1 MLTSL
6 SRPSARF
13 TAGAAR
19 RALSSVAS
27 KAKGGRTGGEQGSNK
42 LLRNPRALAALD
54 SVGARSLSNIARA
67 NKPGDVTE
75 MGGGLGGTSGVSK
88 RTDRKCTLVLED
100 GSVFSGQSFGAEV
113 SIAGE
118 VVFNTGMVGYVE
130 NLTDPSYK
138 GQILATTYPL
148 LGNYGVQHSD
158 PDELGLPAGMES
170 DRIHVSAVLCQDYCH
185 LPSHWNA
192 DKTLSQWLKE
202 NNVPGMY
209 GVDTRALT
217 KKLRVHGSMKGKIVM
232 DEDVP
237 LLDPNLVN
245 QVAKVSTQSIKTFG
259 SGDVHILAIDCGIKY
274 NIIRSLVSAGI
285 KLTVV
290 PWNHDIKKERYDGL
304 FISNGP
310 GDPALCETTVEN
322 LRWAL
327 EQDVPI
333 FGICLGNQLM
343 ARAAGC
349 KTYKLKFGNRGHNQP
364 VKDMLTDKVYITPQ
378 NHGYAVDHSDLPPDW
393 KPYFVNINDVTNE
406 GLVHVSK
413 PFFSVQFHPEAAGG
427 PEDTGFLFSKFID
440 KAREYKR
447 LGRADSVYQTGPY
460 FRNKKVLVLGSGG
473 LQIGQAG
480 EFDYSGSQA
489 IKALKEE
496 GCETILINP
505 NIATVQTARGV
516 ADKVYFLPVI
526 PGFIEQIIEKE
537 RPDGICLQ
545 FGGQTALNCGVE
557 LWQTGVL
564 AKYGVKVLGTTVD
577 TIMAAEDRDIFKE
590 KLEEIGEKL
599 APSIACET
607 VEACVEA
614 AKIIGFPVIVRS
626 AFALGGLGSGFA
638 HDEKELVSLV
648 QVSLSSSPQVLV
660 EKSIKGWRE
669 AEYEVVRD
677 AYDNC
682 VTVCNMENFDP
693 MGIHTGESIVI
704 APSQTLSNDEYHMLR
719 TAAVKVIRHL
729 GIIGECNIQYALD
742 KDSADYCIIEVNPR
756 LSRSSALASKA
767 TGYPLAAVAAKLA
780 LGIELEKIPNAVTKV
795 TTAAFEPS
803 LDYCVVKYPRWDLDK
818 FDRVQKQIGPQMR
831 SVGEV
836 MSIARDFTEGI
847 QKAMRMV
854 NGSWAGFEPKGTWT
868 DAERDEE
875 LLKPTPNRIFAL
887 ADAFYNAGYSVDR
900 VHEITKID
908 RWFLSKLEYIA
919 VLSNDLSN
927 YNTETI
933 PKNMMLLAK
942 RAGFSDTQISKRLGC
957 KEMDVRRVRQDMQI
971 LPVVKQIDT
980 LAAEFP
986 AQTNY
991 LYMTYNGAEN
1001 DVEFDDHGIMVI
1013 GCGTYRIG
1021 SSVEFDYGSV
1031 LCLRTLIAE
1040 GKKTVMINCNPETV
1054 STDFDESHRLYF
1066 EELSL
1071 ERTLDIYEMEGCTGA
1086 VVSFGGQT
1094 PNNLALP
1101 LKNNG
1106 VKVLGT
1112 DPEMIDNAEDRNR
1125 HSAMLDEL
1133 GIDQPAWSNLTGFEE
1148 AKAFCNKVGYPVL
1161 VRPSYVL
1168 SGAAM
1173 NVVRS
1178 EGELKG
1184 FLDMAVEVSDDAPV
1198 VISKFMEGA
1207 EEIDIDAVSDKGKV
1221 LAYAIA
1227 EHIEQG
1233 GVHSGDA
1240 SLVLPAP
1247 NIKPETFARL
1257 KDIVQKIAAKLEITG
1272 PLNMQ
1277 VLHTPEGEL
1286 KVIETNV
1293 RGSRSLP
1300 FSSKVLDIN
1309 FTEIA
1314 TKAMINANPS
1324 NCMDQC
1330 DKQQKLP
1337 YVGVKVP
1344 QFSFKRLPGAD
1355 PSLGVEMS
1363 STGEVACFHQ
1373 NMHGAYLRALQSTY
1387 MKFPKSGDMVW
1398 LAMPEARLG
1407 PLRTEKALKA
1417 AKAWERAGYKL
1428 AAGSADAKALEAAGV
1443 KGVKVI
1449 EHNPQGDDRLTSDLV
1464 IALRDHSISLVLE
1477 MTGSPENQHYMA
1489 RRATIDFEK
1498 PLVTNIEQAV
1508 VLAEALEQYGTTE
1521 GVVPRGTFQEG
1532 DIPEV
1537 ETYAEFMDMAK

>member
-1 MLTSL
+1 MLNAVPTSL
-6 SRPSARF
+6 RGLGRTASRSLLPFARVAAPSA
-13 TAGAAR
+13 
-19 RALSSVAS
+19 
-27 KAKGGRTGGEQGSNK
+27 AKQERVKSCHSIFGVQ
-42 LLRNPRALAALD
+42 
-54 SVGARSLSNIARA
+54 ARSFS
-67 NKPGDVTE
+67 DVQRSSGHLGPIDL
-75 MGGGLGGTSGVSK
+75 GGGLGGTSGVSK

-113 SIAGE
+113 SVAGE

-130 NLTDPSYK
+130 NFTDPSYR
-138 GQILATTYPL
+138 GQILVNTYPL
-148 LGNYGVQHSD
+148 LGNYGVQHSP
-158 PDELGLPAGMES
+158 PDELGLPSGMES
-170 DRIHVSAVLCQDYCH
+170 DRVQVTAVICQDYCH

-202 NNVPGMY
+202 HNVPGMY

-217 KKLRVHGSMKGKIVM
+217 KKLRMHGSMKGKIVM
-232 DEDVP
+232 EEDVP
-237 LLDPNLVN
+237 LSDPNMLNLV
-245 QVAKVSTQSIKTFG
+245 AHVSTKVPMTFG

-274 NIIRSLVSAGI
+274 NIIRSLCAAGVRM
-285 KLTVV
+285 TVV
-290 PWNHDIKKERYDGL
+290 PWNWDIKKERFDGL

-310 GDPALCETTVEN
+310 GDPAMCEETVAN

-327 EQDVPI
+327 EQDIPI
-333 FGICLGNQLM
+333 FGICLGNQLL

-378 NHGYAVDHSDLPPDW
+378 NHGYAVDHTDLPPEW

-413 PFFSVQFHPEAAGG
+413 PFFSVQFHPEASGG
-427 PEDTGFLFSKFID
+427 PEDTGFLFQRFID

-447 LGRADSVYQTGPY
+447 FGKADSVYQTGPY

-496 GCETILINP
+496 GCETILVNP
-505 NIATVQTARGV
+505 NIATVQTAEGV
-516 ADKVYFLPVI
+516 ASKVYFLPVTTS
-526 PGFIEQIIEKE
+526 FIEQIIEKE

-557 LWQTGVL
+557 LWKQGVL
-564 AKYGVKVLGTTVD
+564 EKYGVRVLGTPVE
-577 TIMAAEDRDIFKE
+577 TIIAAEDRDIFKE

-599 APSIACET
+599 APSIACNTLE
-607 VEACVEA
+607 ESLEA
-614 AKIIGFPVIVRS
+614 AKNIGYPVIVRA

-638 HDEKELVSLV
+638 DNEDQLTRLVE
-648 QVSLSSSPQVLV
+648 VSLSSSPQVLV

-742 KDSADYCIIEVNPR
+742 KDSEDYCIIEVNPR

-803 LDYCVVKYPRWDLDK
+803 LDYCVVKYPRWDLSK
-818 FDRVQKQIGPQMR
+818 FDRVEKQIGTQMR

-854 NGSWAGFEPKGTWT
+854 NSSWKGFEPLTKFT
-868 DAERDEE
+868 DEERDEE
-875 LLKPTPNRIFAL
+875 LARPTPNRIYAI

-900 VHEITKID
+900 IHEITKID
-908 RWFLSKLEYIA
+908 RWFLSKLEYLA
-919 VLSNDLSN
+919 VLSNDLCN
-927 YNTETI
+927 YNKETV
-933 PKNMMLLAK
+933 PKNMVLLAK
-942 RAGFSDTQISKRLGC
+942 KAGFSDWQISKRIGC
-957 KEMDVRRVRQDMQI
+957 SEAEARKLRIGMGI
-971 LPVVKQIDT
+971 TPVVKQIDT

-991 LYMTYNGAEN
+991 LYMTYNGAES
-1001 DVEFDDHGIMVI
+1001 DVTFDDHGIMVV

-1071 ERTLDIYEMEGCTGA
+1071 ERVLDIYEVEGCTGA
-1086 VVSFGGQT
+1086 VVSFGGQI

-1101 LKNNG
+1101 LKANG
-1106 VKVLGT
+1106 ANVLGT
-1112 DPEMIDNAEDRNR
+1112 TPEMIDGAEDRQK

-1133 GIDQPAWSNLTGFEE
+1133 KIDQPAWSELKTFEE
-1148 AKAFCNKVGYPVL
+1148 AQGFCNKVGYPVL

-1178 EGELKG
+1178 EAELKK
-1184 FLDMAVEVSDDAPV
+1184 FLDMAVEVSEDAPV
-1198 VISKFMEGA
+1198 VITKFIEGA
-1207 EEIDIDAVSDKGKV
+1207 EEVDIDAVADKGKV
-1221 LAYAIA
+1221 IAYAIA

-1240 SLVLPAP
+1240 SLVLPARDMP
-1247 NIKPETFARL
+1247 KDVFLRL
-1257 KDIVQKIAAKLEITG
+1257 RDIVFKVAERLEITG

-1277 VLHTPEGEL
+1277 VLWCPDGSL

-1293 RGSRSLP
+1293 RASRSLP
-1300 FSSKVLDIN
+1300 FSSKVLQVDMTSLATRAIIGHSPAN
-1309 FTEIA
+1309 ALEI
-1314 TKAMINANPS
+1314 
-1324 NCMDQC
+1324 C
-1330 DKQQKLP
+1330 DKQQELP

-1355 PSLGVEMS
+1355 PTLGVEMS

-1373 NMHGAYLRALQSTY
+1373 NKHGAYLRALQSTY
-1387 MKFPKSGDMVW
+1387 MKIAAPGEGVYVV
-1398 LAMPEARLG
+1398 LPEDRQG
-1407 PLRTEKALKA
+1407 EGRK
-1417 AKAWERAGYKL
+1417 AKAVEAVKSWQKLGYDMYCGERDMAI
-1428 AAGSADAKALEAAGV
+1428 LEKAGV
-1443 KGVKVI
+1443 KGFTKLEHAMKEGENRLKSPAVK
-1449 EHNPQGDDRLTSDLV
+1449 
-1464 IALRDHSISLVLE
+1464 SIKEGKIKLVLE
-1477 MTGSPENQHYMA
+1477 MSHSKAELFYVLRRSAVDFSCSLITNVEQSLLMA
-1489 RRATIDFEK
+1489 
-1498 PLVTNIEQAV
+1498 Q
-1508 VLAEALEQYGTTE
+1508 ALEMHGSDE
-1521 GVVPRGTFQEG
+1521 GVVPRGKFKEG
-1532 DIPEV
+1532 DIAEV
-1537 ETYAEFMDMAK
+1537 ETYAEFMEMKE